1 MKNRPSGAKKF
12 HRCVADRR
20 AVIIKK
26 RQAIW
31 VLCIACLF
39 LLTACGGV
47 SLTGQNV
54 EELLRAPQ
62 LSSTQNAVQ
71 TALNQYLGETL
82 QLKYPRGGDEM
93 APLLFEDLD
102 GDGAQEA
109 VVLYATEAGA
119 KTVNVAVLEQT
130 GEDWNVAYDLPG
142 LGAEVA
148 QVEVVTLLQ
157 EGKQLV
163 IGYANANM
171 TEKYLVA
178 YGYVNGQLHVMTTQ
192 AYDAYT
198 AYDLFDTGFQ
208 QLLLVPPATQ
218 PGALSLQVYEAG
230 AGAVTLRQ
238 SISLDERLTRCTA
251 LEATKSGR
259 RRGIVVSAELSAGG
273 AANQV
278 LCADGGELVL
288 WPRGASGQVVD
299 ASSRTYSTLTVRD
312 LWQRGTL
319 YVPCLTQSLSTKTTS
334 QRYYAVEWRDYLSDT
349 GVAQFGM
356 FDAVLGVYVRVPLYW
371 KDSVSLADGLEEGTF
386 RICRKD
392 SGETLAVL
400 RIGTHDAPPGAYQML
415 RTKGNITVMVLF
427 GEGCTP
433 SERSIIQNGV
443 QFF

>member
-1 MKNRPSGAKKF
+1 M
-12 HRCVADRR
+12 
-20 AVIIKK
+20 
-26 RQAIW
+26 
-31 VLCIACLF
+31 LCIACLF

-148 QVEVVTLLQ
+148 QVEVVTLSQ

-178 YGYVNGQLHVMTTQ
+178 YGYVDGQLHVMTTQ

-299 ASSRTYSTLTVRD
+299 ASYALTAR
-312 LWQRGTL
+312 
-319 YVPCLTQSLSTKTTS
+319 
-334 QRYYAVEWRDYLSDT
+334 
-349 GVAQFGM
+349 
-356 FDAVLGVYVRVPLYW
+356 
-371 KDSVSLADGLEEGTF
+371 
-386 RICRKD
+386 
-392 SGETLAVL
+392 
-400 RIGTHDAPPGAYQML
+400 
-415 RTKGNITVMVLF
+415 
-427 GEGCTP
+427 
-433 SERSIIQNGV
+433 
-443 QFF
+443 